1 MGCAFVEKGG
11 TDPAVNIAMG
21 KFGEQ
26 FVLNV
31 DILITEK
38 KNWIYD
44 NHLLLSLLIFIQS
57 SRDPRVDK

>member
-38 KNWIYD
+38 KTGFTIITYYC
-44 NHLLLSLLIFIQS
+44 
-57 SRDPRVDK
+57 PC